1 MGGRRKSREL
11 ALQVLY
17 QIDISCE
24 NGRSALEIF
33 WESFKVPR
41 KSREFSE
48 RLVVGVSDHKED
60 IDNIIGRYSK
70 NWSLKRMPKVDRNI
84 LRLSIYELFFCLDIP
99 AKVTINE
106 AIELGKKFGTEK
118 SGSFINGIL
127 DSVSADIYKIG
138 YRSRESD

>member
-24 NGRSALEIF
+24 NDRSALDLF
-33 WESFKVPR
+33 WESFKVS
-41 KSREFSE
+41 KESREFSE
-48 RLVVGVSDHKED
+48 RLVVGVSEYKED
-60 IDNIIGRYSK
+60 IDKIIEKYSK
-70 NWSLKRMPKVDRNI
+70 NWSLKRMPRVDRNI
-84 LRLSIYELFFCLDIP
+84 LRLAIFELFYCLDIP

-106 AIELGKKFGTEK
+106 AIDLGKKFGTEK

-127 DSVSADIYKIG
+127 DSVSEDIYKGG
-138 YRSRESD
+138 YRSRERD